1 MLDIIFFIKFYYME
15 HNIQDVFIAIQEKKA
30 ELKDLKSVCKQIQ
43 DNSAEFKEI
52 EEKMEALKKV
62 KDTDDKEAIK
72 KAADELAQ
80 VGQKVG
86 AAMYQSQQA
95 QTPPPGSGNND
106 EKKDEEKKD
115 DKSKTVEGEY
125 EEVK

>member
-1 MLDIIFFIKFYYME
+1 MIFQTEKFIKDSADK
-15 HNIQDVFIAIQEKKA
+15 IKA
-30 ELKDLKSVCKQIQ
+30 EDKTAMEAKV
-43 DNSAEFKEI
+43 
-52 EEKMEALKKV
+52 EALKKV